1 MSEIRKKI
9 KTPAPD
15 GWQQVADAVTAVRD
29 QIRESFGP
37 QREVRLAV
45 PHTPGGEEFVRELD
59 DALAKTR
66 GNWEAGSP
74 LVISSDPE
82 TMAQVRRVPFETR
95 EERLKR
101 EIRDRVLELCGFEDG
116 GEVTADGSASNDL
129 AHERADVIMNM
140 LEPIRKAGFP
150 EALAM
155 PPKGAPLHQM
165 LNVLRPLVYRVVNA
179 TATDD
184 AELTENVDVIMAF
197 VNLAREHP
205 DPKRLLPRGDRLGD
219 WLPPGT
225 PVIVHLGQ
233 AEHRAVV
240 EPDRDNVTV
249 RMDKINVVTEYPRNL
264 ISKEGEP
271 WTPPKP
277 TNS

>member
-1 MSEIRKKI
+1 MSEIRKRI
-9 KTPAPD
+9 KDPAPT
-15 GWQQVADAVTAVRD
+15 GWEVLAAAIREVRE

-37 QREVRLAV
+37 QQEVRLAV
-45 PHTPGGEEFVRELD
+45 PGGEAFVRELD

-66 GNWEAGSP
+66 ENWAAGSP
-74 LVISSDPE
+74 LVVNADPAD
-82 TMAQVRRVPFETR
+82 MAQVRRVPFETR
-95 EERLKR
+95 EEQLKR
-101 EIRDRVLELCGFEDG
+101 EIRDRVLDLCGFADG
-116 GEVTADGSASNDL
+116 GEVTADGSANNDL
-129 AHERADVIMNM
+129 AHERADAVMDM
-140 LEPIRKAGFP
+140 LEKVRRHGFP
-150 EALAM
+150 QAVA
-155 PPKGAPLHQM
+155 PPAEGAPLYAL
-165 LNVLRPLVYRVVNA
+165 LNALRPLVYRVVNA
-179 TATDD
+179 TAADD

-197 VNLAREHP
+197 VNLAREHQ

-225 PVIVHLGQ
+225 PVVVHLGGT
-233 AEHRAVV
+233 EYPAVV

-277 TNS
+277 TDS